1 MHADPEELIG
11 EAYSKT
17 PIVTGTPPI
26 SPSAALVSTD
36 TKETGLWLWQ
46 GEVLP
51 SPSLPGPKSRGQ
63 QILRHIMPAAR
74 WAGWIAL
81 PTGLALIS
89 IAISMML
96 HPDPDRPVSADT
108 PAVAPSLAPSPTVA
122 LSSAPSPIAAR
133 PNVAVPPA
141 EVTETKLDQMQVPS
155 APAAKITA
163 QGPEPPAAKARAPG
177 KLSRSARKTHA
188 SHVRKGPLFPMPGV
202 LTPPTMAWHG
212 GGY

>member
-1 MHADPEELIG
+1 MHAEQEELIG
-11 EAYSKT
+11 EAYSKA

-36 TKETGLWLWQ
+36 AKETGLWLWQ

-51 SPSLPGPKSRGQ
+51 SPSLPGPKSRDQ

-89 IAISMML
+89 IAISMVL
-96 HPDPDRPVSADT
+96 HPDRPVSEDT
-108 PAVAPSLAPSPTVA
+108 PAVAPSSAPSPTVP
-122 LSSAPSPIAAR
+122 LSSVPSPIAAR

-155 APAAKITA
+155 ASAAKITA
-163 QGPEPPAAKARAPG
+163 QGPEPPAANGRAQR
-177 KLSRSARKTHA
+177 KLSRTARKTHA

-202 LTPPTMAWHG
+202 LTPPSMTWHG